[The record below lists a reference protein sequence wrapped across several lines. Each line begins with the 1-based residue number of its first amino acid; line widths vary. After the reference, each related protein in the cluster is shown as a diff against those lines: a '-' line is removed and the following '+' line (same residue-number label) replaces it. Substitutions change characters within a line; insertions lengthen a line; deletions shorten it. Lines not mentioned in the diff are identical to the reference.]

1 MHPNYYNNNNKYYNK
16 YNNNYNNYNNYN
28 KKYSN
33 NYGNYRK
40 KRKFID
46 FNIDTQNFQSIYPTN
61 NIEKVTKST
70 EEGFT
75 GSKEN
80 WFDNNEFFK
89 NLPGHSD
96 IENKKDYYFN
106 SYSSFNIHE
115 EMLKDKIRTGTFKD
129 AIMENT
135 DIFKDKIVLDI
146 GCGTGILSI
155 FAAKAGA
162 SHVYAI
168 EFADIADYAKE
179 IIKRNNLNDK
189 ITIIKKKVEDTEL
202 PVEKVDIIISEWM
215 GYFLLYESMFD
226 SVLYARDKWL
236 DKNNGFMLPD
246 TASITI
252 ASIEDVDYKKS
263 KVDFW
268 DNVYGINMDCFK
280 QTTIAEPL
288 IDICPKERIN
298 SNCCKIFEVDLLN
311 VKKED
316 LDFSSSYELTFNRNN
331 DYFSGIVGWFETGFT
346 KLDKK
351 FNLSTSPYL
360 KSTHW
365 QQTVFYTKKD
375 FAVSKGDK
383 VFGSIAVRKSVTN
396 FRQLDIKISYHVDNG
411 NKDNEENNWYQLYK
425 IV

>member
-1 MHPNYYNNNNKYYNK
+1 MKKYYYNK
-16 YNNNYNNYNNYN
+16 YNNNNYYNKNYNYKN
-28 KKYSN
+28 KKYHKN
-33 NYGNYRK
+33 
-40 KRKFID
+40 KFQPFHSD
-46 FNIDTQNFQSIYPTN
+46 DQYFQSIYN
-61 NIEKVTKST
+61 EKNIETVTKST

-75 GSKEN
+75 GTKES

-115 EMLKDKIRTGTFKD
+115 EMLKDTVRTGTFKD
-129 AIMENT
+129 AIMDNS

-162 SHVYAI
+162 KQVFGI

-179 IIKRNNLNDK
+179 IIKRNNLEDK
-189 ITIIKKKVEDTEL
+189 ITVIKSKVEDAEL

-226 SVLYARDKWL
+226 SVLFARDKWL

-246 TASITI
+246 TASISI
-252 ASIEDVDYKKS
+252 ASIEDVDYKKQ
-263 KVDFW
+263 KIDFW
-268 DNVYGINMDCFK
+268 NNVYGINMDCFK
-280 QTTIAEPL
+280 QTTLNEPL
-288 IDICPKERIN
+288 IDVCPKNRIN
-298 SNCCKIFEVDLLN
+298 SNSCKIFEVDLLN
-311 VKKED
+311 VKKEE
-316 LDFSSSYELTFNRNN
+316 LDFSSHYELTFNRNN
-331 DYFSGIVGWFETGFT
+331 DFFSGIVGWFETGFT
-346 KLDKK
+346 KLNKK

-365 QQTVFYTKKD
+365 QQTVFYVKKD
-375 FAVSKGDK
+375 FAVNKGDK
-383 VFGSIAVRKSVTN
+383 VTGSIAVRKSLTN

>member
-1 MHPNYYNNNNKYYNK
+1 MKKYYYNK
-16 YNNNYNNYNNYN
+16 YNNNNYYNKNYNYKN
-28 KKYSN
+28 KKYQKN
-33 NYGNYRK
+33 
-40 KRKFID
+40 KFQPFHSD
-46 FNIDTQNFQSIYPTN
+46 DQYFQSIYN
-61 NIEKVTKST
+61 EKNIETVTKST

-75 GSKEN
+75 GTKES

-115 EMLKDKIRTGTFKD
+115 EMLKDTVRTGTFKD
-129 AIMENT
+129 AIMDNS

-162 SHVYAI
+162 KQVFGI

-179 IIKRNNLNDK
+179 IIKRNNLEDK
-189 ITIIKKKVEDTEL
+189 ITVIKSKVEDAEL

-226 SVLYARDKWL
+226 SVLFARDKWL

-246 TASITI
+246 TASISI
-252 ASIEDVDYKKS
+252 ASIEDVDYKKQ
-263 KVDFW
+263 KIDFW
-268 DNVYGINMDCFK
+268 NNVYGINMDCFK
-280 QTTIAEPL
+280 QTTLNEPL
-288 IDICPKERIN
+288 IDVCPKNRIN
-298 SNCCKIFEVDLLN
+298 SNSCKIFEVDLLN
-311 VKKED
+311 VKKEE
-316 LDFSSSYELTFNRNN
+316 LDFSSHYELTFNRNN

-346 KLDKK
+346 KLNKK

-360 KSTHW
+360 KRTHW
-365 QQTVFYTKKD
+365 QQTVFYVKKD
-375 FAVSKGDK
+375 FAVNKGDK
-383 VFGSIAVRKSVTN
+383 VTGSIAVRKSLTN

-411 NKDNEENNWYQLYK
+411 NKDNEENNRYQLYK

>member
-1 MHPNYYNNNNKYYNK
+1 MKKYYYNK
-16 YNNNYNNYNNYN
+16 YNNNNYYNKNYNYKN
-28 KKYSN
+28 KKYHKN
-33 NYGNYRK
+33 
-40 KRKFID
+40 KFQPFHSD
-46 FNIDTQNFQSIYPTN
+46 DQYFQSIYN
-61 NIEKVTKST
+61 EKNIETVTKST

-75 GSKEN
+75 GTKES

-115 EMLKDKIRTGTFKD
+115 EMLKDTVRTGTFKD
-129 AIMENT
+129 AIMDNS

-162 SHVYAI
+162 KQVFGI

-179 IIKRNNLNDK
+179 IIKRNNLEDK
-189 ITIIKKKVEDTEL
+189 ITVIKSKVEDAEL

-226 SVLYARDKWL
+226 SVLFARDKWL

-246 TASITI
+246 TASISI
-252 ASIEDVDYKKS
+252 ASIEDVDYKKQ
-263 KVDFW
+263 KIDFW
-268 DNVYGINMDCFK
+268 NNVYGINMDCFK
-280 QTTIAEPL
+280 QTTLNEPL
-288 IDICPKERIN
+288 IDVCPKNRIN
-298 SNCCKIFEVDLLN
+298 SNSCKIFEVDLLN
-311 VKKED
+311 VKKEE
-316 LDFSSSYELTFNRNN
+316 LDFSSHYELTFNRNN

-346 KLDKK
+346 KLNKK

-365 QQTVFYTKKD
+365 QQTVFYVKKD
-375 FAVSKGDK
+375 FAVNKGDK
-383 VFGSIAVRKSVTN
+383 VTGSIAVRKSLTN

>member
-1 MHPNYYNNNNKYYNK
+1 MKKYYYNK
-16 YNNNYNNYNNYN
+16 YNNNNYYNKNYNYKN
-28 KKYSN
+28 KK
-33 NYGNYRK
+33 
-40 KRKFID
+40 
-46 FNIDTQNFQSIYPTN
+46 
-61 NIEKVTKST
+61 TKST

-115 EMLKDKIRTGTFKD
+115 EMLKDTVRTGTFKD
-129 AIMENT
+129 AIMDNS

-162 SHVYAI
+162 KQVFGI

-179 IIKRNNLNDK
+179 IIKRNNLEDK
-189 ITIIKKKVEDTEL
+189 ITVIKSKVEDAEL

-226 SVLYARDKWL
+226 SVLFARDKWL

-246 TASITI
+246 TASISI
-252 ASIEDVDYKKS
+252 ASIEDVDYKKQ
-263 KVDFW
+263 KIDFW
-268 DNVYGINMDCFK
+268 NNVYGINMDCFK
-280 QTTIAEPL
+280 QTTLNEPL
-288 IDICPKERIN
+288 IDVCPKNRIN
-298 SNCCKIFEVDLLN
+298 SNSCKIFEVDLLN
-311 VKKED
+311 VKKEE
-316 LDFSSSYELTFNRNN
+316 LDFSSHYELTFNRNN

-346 KLDKK
+346 KLNKK

-365 QQTVFYTKKD
+365 QQTVFYVKKD
-375 FAVSKGDK
+375 FAVNKGDK
-383 VFGSIAVRKSVTN
+383 VTGSIAVRKSLTN

>member
-1 MHPNYYNNNNKYYNK
+1 MKKYYYNK
-16 YNNNYNNYNNYN
+16 YNNNNYYNKNYNYKN
-28 KKYSN
+28 KKYHKN
-33 NYGNYRK
+33 
-40 KRKFID
+40 KFQPFHSD
-46 FNIDTQNFQSIYPTN
+46 DQYFQSIYN
-61 NIEKVTKST
+61 EKNIETVTKST

-75 GSKEN
+75 GTKES

-115 EMLKDKIRTGTFKD
+115 EMLKDTVRTGTFKD
-129 AIMENT
+129 AIMDNS

-162 SHVYAI
+162 KQVFGI

-179 IIKRNNLNDK
+179 IIKRNNLEDK
-189 ITIIKKKVEDTEL
+189 ITVIKSKVEDAEL

-226 SVLYARDKWL
+226 SVLFARDKWL

-246 TASITI
+246 TASISI
-252 ASIEDVDYKKS
+252 ASIEDVDYKKQ
-263 KVDFW
+263 KIDFW
-268 DNVYGINMDCFK
+268 NNVYGINMDCFK
-280 QTTIAEPL
+280 QTTLNEPL
-288 IDICPKERIN
+288 IDVCPKNRIN
-298 SNCCKIFEVDLLN
+298 SNSCKIFEVDLLN
-311 VKKED
+311 VKKEE
-316 LDFSSSYELTFNRNN
+316 LDFSSHYELTFNRNN

-346 KLDKK
+346 KLNKK

-411 NKDNEENNWYQLYK
+411 NKDKEENNWYQLYK

>member
-1 MHPNYYNNNNKYYNK
+1 M
-16 YNNNYNNYNNYN
+16 
-28 KKYSN
+28 
-33 NYGNYRK
+33 
-40 KRKFID
+40 
-46 FNIDTQNFQSIYPTN
+46 
-61 NIEKVTKST
+61 TKST

-75 GSKEN
+75 GTKES

-115 EMLKDKIRTGTFKD
+115 EMLKDTVRTGTFKD
-129 AIMENT
+129 AIMDNS

-162 SHVYAI
+162 KQVFGI

-179 IIKRNNLNDK
+179 IIKRNNLEDK
-189 ITIIKKKVEDTEL
+189 ITVIKSKVEDAEL

-226 SVLYARDKWL
+226 SVLFARDKWL

-246 TASITI
+246 TASISI
-252 ASIEDVDYKKS
+252 ASIEDVDYKKQ
-263 KVDFW
+263 KIDFW
-268 DNVYGINMDCFK
+268 NNVYGINMDCFK
-280 QTTIAEPL
+280 QTTLNEPL
-288 IDICPKERIN
+288 IDVCPKNRIN
-298 SNCCKIFEVDLLN
+298 SNSCKIFEVDLLN
-311 VKKED
+311 VKKEE
-316 LDFSSSYELTFNRNN
+316 LDFSSSYELTFQKNN

-346 KLDKK
+346 KLNKK

-411 NKDNEENNWYQLYK
+411 NKDKEENNWYQLYK

>member
-1 MHPNYYNNNNKYYNK
+1 MKKYYYNK
-16 YNNNYNNYNNYN
+16 YNNNNYYNKNYNYKN
-28 KKYSN
+28 KKYHKN
-33 NYGNYRK
+33 
-40 KRKFID
+40 KFQPFHSD
-46 FNIDTQNFQSIYPTN
+46 DQYFQSIYN
-61 NIEKVTKST
+61 EKNIETVTKST

-75 GSKEN
+75 GTKES

-115 EMLKDKIRTGTFKD
+115 EMLKDTVRTGTFKD
-129 AIMENT
+129 AIMDNS

-162 SHVYAI
+162 KQVFGI

-179 IIKRNNLNDK
+179 IIKRNNLEDK
-189 ITIIKKKVEDTEL
+189 ITVIKSKVEDAEL

-226 SVLYARDKWL
+226 SVLFARDKWL

-246 TASITI
+246 TASISI
-252 ASIEDVDYKKS
+252 ASIEDIDYKKQ
-263 KVDFW
+263 KIDFW
-268 DNVYGINMDCFK
+268 NNVYGINMDCFK
-280 QTTIAEPL
+280 QTTLNEPL
-288 IDICPKERIN
+288 IDVCPKNRIN
-298 SNCCKIFEVDLLN
+298 SNSCKIFEVDLLN
-311 VKKED
+311 VKKEE
-316 LDFSSSYELTFNRNN
+316 LDFSSHYELTFNRNN

-346 KLDKK
+346 KLNKK

-365 QQTVFYTKKD
+365 QQTVFYVKKD
-375 FAVSKGDK
+375 FAVNKGDK
-383 VFGSIAVRKSVTN
+383 VTGSIAVRKSLTN

>member
-1 MHPNYYNNNNKYYNK
+1 MKKYYYNK
-16 YNNNYNNYNNYN
+16 YNNNNYYNKNYNYKN
-28 KKYSN
+28 KKYHKN
-33 NYGNYRK
+33 
-40 KRKFID
+40 KFQPFHSD
-46 FNIDTQNFQSIYPTN
+46 DQYFQSIYN
-61 NIEKVTKST
+61 EKNIETVTKST

-75 GSKEN
+75 GTKES

-115 EMLKDKIRTGTFKD
+115 EMLKDTVRTGTFKD
-129 AIMENT
+129 AIMDNS

-162 SHVYAI
+162 KQVFGI

-179 IIKRNNLNDK
+179 IIKRNNLEDK
-189 ITIIKKKVEDTEL
+189 ITVIKSKVEDAEL

-226 SVLYARDKWL
+226 SVLFARDKWL

-246 TASITI
+246 TASISI
-252 ASIEDVDYKKS
+252 ASIEDIDYKKQ
-263 KVDFW
+263 KIDFW
-268 DNVYGINMDCFK
+268 NNVYGINMDCFK

-288 IDICPKERIN
+288 IDICPKDRIN
-298 SNCCKIFEVDLLN
+298 SNSCKIFEVDLLN

-316 LDFSSSYELTFNRNN
+316 LDFSSYYELTFNRNN

-346 KLDKK
+346 KLNKK

-411 NKDNEENNWYQLYK
+411 NKDKEENNWYQLYK
-425 IV
+425 I